1 MISDFFEKESQYTDF
16 EHLGWNSSF
25 ILPIY
30 GQLLQENLD
39 TSFEVIFSGSKS
51 VQCLT
56 DRKWLLMHLSRSHV
70 LMLKKLFIQPRIQVT
85 RN

>member
-16 EHLGWNSSF
+16 ERIGWNSSF

-51 VQCLT
+51 VQCLMLAHGQKMAADASQQESCT
-56 DRKWLLMHLSRSHV
+56 DAEEIV
-70 LMLKKLFIQPRIQVT
+70 YPA
-85 RN
+85 